1 MVVGDKGCYEA
12 MLILEVHHS
21 FAVLL
26 IVSNGEVE
34 KSHTRT
40 NLAECTNCLKWASR
54 DKTRMGFLLE

>member
-26 IVSNGEVE
+26 IVSNGDGEIPYKD
-34 KSHTRT
+34 KS
-40 NLAECTNCLKWASR
+40 
-54 DKTRMGFLLE
+54 G

>member
-26 IVSNGEVE
+26 IVSNGGGEIPY
-34 KSHTRT
+34 K
-40 NLAECTNCLKWASR
+40 
-54 DKTRMGFLLE
+54 DKPG